1 MNKKHEKSTCCKS
14 KIIRFGDRRRQ
25 CTQCHRTFRVWQRK
39 RGRKKR
45 RSNSRFAVS
54 FLRRDVAS
62 LASLARKRKCSE
74 THVQN
79 LLKKSRDLFIQNT
92 SWPDIPDG
100 QLVLIA
106 DAVLEYIEQKW
117 RTVYLML
124 VRPVSGT
131 EALLIPPVI
140 ALGTETPEGWRQAMC
155 TIPSSIKTRIIAL
168 VCDGHNGLI
177 IEGTLSHWIIQ
188 RCHFHL
194 IARLQMRLSWRIP
207 EKRTNTKIIFSH
219 IYTILQSKDNCAV
232 HQSLLVLSAK
242 RKDSSSK
249 EIRRI
254 LSGFITNY
262 QSYRSYLVYPEYSL
276 PTTNNSAESLASSL
290 ADLKHRLRG
299 FPTIKSFKQWVVALL
314 KFKKK
319 ITCNGFYQPNN
330 VG

>member
-14 KIIRFGDRRRQ
+14 KIIRFGNRRRQ
-25 CTQCHRTFRVWQRK
+25 CTQCHRTFRMWQRK

-45 RSNSRFAVS
+45 RVTIRFALS
-54 FLRRDVAS
+54 FLCRDVAS
-62 LASLARKRKCSE
+62 LASLARKRNCSE
-74 THVQN
+74 THLQT
-79 LLKKSRDLFIQNT
+79 LLKRSRDLFIQHT
-92 SWPDIPDG
+92 SWPQIPEG
-100 QLVLIA
+100 QLLLIA

-117 RTVYLML
+117 HTVYLML
-124 VRPVSGT
+124 VRSVSGT
-131 EALLIPPVI
+131 EAFLIPSVI
-140 ALGTETPEGWRQAMC
+140 ALGTETPEGWKQALH
-155 TIPSSIKTRIIAL
+155 TISPSIKTRITAI

-177 IEGTLSHWIIQ
+177 IEAKLSHWIIQ

-207 EKRTNTKIIFSH
+207 EKRMNTEIIFSH
-219 IYTILQSKDNCAV
+219 IYTILQSRDLMAV
-232 HQSLLVLSAK
+232 HRSLAVLVVK

-254 LSGFITNY
+254 LAGFITNY
-262 QSYRSYLVYPEYSL
+262 QHYRSYLVYPEYNL
-276 PTTNNSAESLASSL
+276 PTTNNSAESLASSI

-299 FPTIKSFKQWVVALL
+299 FPTITSFKQWVMALL

-330 VG
+330 GG